1 MSTST
6 AGDTPDFTSA
16 VSQAGAFRLWFM
28 HLLVFAIPLSAVAF
42 VWSGPHAW
50 YVAPLFIVPLAVIQW
65 VDTKPWFEF
74 RQPDEALPTWP
85 FDMLVYGLA
94 LIHFV
99 MLAGLV
105 HLFLEQG
112 IFSLDTI
119 TVVVVVGGSSG
130 FSIIT
135 AHELIHRRQKPAQ
148 LLGRLMLASVLYEH
162 FYTEHLRGHHVRV
175 GLPEDPA
182 TARYGETFP
191 EFWRRTVPGQFRSAW
206 RLECAR
212 LGDVDM
218 SLFDRRTLSNRVLH
232 GVLLG
237 WGIAFGILAFF
248 GWPAFL
254 AYLLQA
260 FIAVRLLE
268 AVNYFEHWGLERSGR
283 RVQPTDSWDTH
294 SGFTYYGLVGLSR
307 HADHHTYP
315 SRAYQSLRVCDEA
328 PVLPVGYVALVDM
341 VLANN
346 DEFIRIAKE
355 ELRSR
360 ELGPFSSEAGR
371 KRAEAEDLRI
381 PPRPVL
387 ERALAWMSPGARKLI
402 VPLALLAGVSLG
414 GWFFSGADASLGWVF
429 LRNAMIAGLFVSL
442 FFFRNWLESRVHNGW
457 VSWGAGL
464 LLLWVVGTSTQGF
477 LG

>member
-1 MSTST
+1 MSFST
-6 AGDTPDFTSA
+6 VGDAPEFTSRETG
-16 VSQAGAFRLWFM
+16 AGAFRLWFM

-65 VDTKPWFEF
+65 VDTQPWFEF
-74 RQPDEALPTWP
+74 RQPDETLSAWP
-85 FDMLVYGLA
+85 FDLLVYGLA
-94 LIHFV
+94 LVHFV
-99 MLAGLV
+99 MLAGLI

-112 IFSLDTI
+112 LFSLDTLM
-119 TVVVVVGGSSG
+119 VVIVVGGSSG

-135 AHELIHRRQKPAQ
+135 AHELIHRRGKPAQ

-182 TARYGETFP
+182 TARYGETFR

-212 LGDVDM
+212 LGDAEM
-218 SLFDRRTLSNRVLH
+218 SFLDPRTRSNRVLH
-232 GVLLG
+232 GLLVG
-237 WGIAFGILAFF
+237 WGIAFGILALF

-260 FIAVRLLE
+260 FMAVRLLE

-315 SRAYQSLRVCDEA
+315 SRAYQSLRVCEEA

-341 VLANN
+341 VLTNN

-355 ELRSR
+355 ELRR
-360 ELGPFSSEAGR
+360 KELGPFASEEGR
-371 KRAEAEDLRI
+371 ARAESEDLRI
-381 PPRPVL
+381 PPRPFL
-387 ERALAWMSPGARKLI
+387 ERLLAGMPSKVRGVVIPSVL
-402 VPLALLAGVSLG
+402 LALVSVGGWFFSDAGVSLG
-414 GWFFSGADASLGWVF
+414 WVL
-429 LRNAMIAGLFVSL
+429 LRNAVIAGLFVGV
-442 FFFRNWLESRVHNGW
+442 FFFRSWLESRVHNGW
-457 VSWGAGL
+457 ISWSAGI
-464 LLLWVVGTSTQGF
+464 LLLWIVGTGTHGF